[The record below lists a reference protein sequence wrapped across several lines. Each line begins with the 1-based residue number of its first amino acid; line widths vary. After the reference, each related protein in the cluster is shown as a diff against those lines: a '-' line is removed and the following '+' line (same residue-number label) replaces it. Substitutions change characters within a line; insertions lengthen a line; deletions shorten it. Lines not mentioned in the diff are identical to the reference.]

1 MLLGL
6 IWVGHQ
12 VGPKL
17 SPPTL
22 EYGLA
27 MAVTDH
33 DKSAE
38 RAISFGPF
46 RLFPRQRLLL
56 EGGKPVHVG
65 TRALDLLIALAER
78 PGELLSKDE
87 LISRAWPSTHV
98 VETNLRFQISTLRR
112 ALRDGQEGRR
122 FLETNSGRG
131 YRFVADLS
139 VESEDASAKPPSAA
153 PREKHNLPT
162 RLTPLFGRAD
172 VIAKLTSRLPA
183 ARLITIVGPGGIGKT
198 SVAMGV
204 AEQLIDAYKDGV
216 WLVNF
221 EQVRESDSVRS
232 VLAAALRINI
242 DPEDPVES
250 LGAALGPMRMLLVFD
265 NCAHVIDAVAG
276 LVVAI
281 LKTAPGVHI
290 LATSREQ
297 LRVEGEHIHHL
308 ASLESPSV
316 SERLT
321 ASEALLF
328 PTVQLFVSR
337 AAAADEG
344 FELRDE
350 DAPLVGDI
358 CRRLDGIPLAI
369 ELAAAHVDV
378 LGVRGIAA
386 QLEQGLHVLA
396 GGRRTAL
403 PRHRTM
409 RAALDWS
416 YGLLSPLEQT
426 ILSRL
431 AVFPGGFTLAAAAAV
446 VSDDAHPG
454 DEIGGIVL
462 DLAAKSLVSADAQ
475 SLGPRFRLLK
485 TTHAY
490 ALAKLKERGELET
503 LAQRHAKYF
512 LNLCDDASRN
522 DAEFDKASAALWL
535 EINNVRAALGWAF
548 APAGDPA
555 VGIGLVAASVPLWVS
570 RSMQGEWH
578 AWGERAID
586 TLDTAALGGT
596 RQEMILRST
605 LGMSFTLVRD
615 KTPEAYAA
623 LTRALELAEELSDA
637 DYQLRILNSQW
648 IYHARLGE
656 TRTVLALAHRADA
669 IAASL
674 GTPVASVTAGSM
686 LGIALH
692 WAGEHESAR
701 RRLESLL
708 EELTAVPRR
717 HFIHR
722 AGWDL
727 YVVAQYFLAHI
738 LWIQGYPDRAMKIL
752 RESLEEAR
760 GLQNPQSL
768 CSALAFGGCAL
779 ALRLGDLDMAER
791 LAAELV
797 GTAQRYTLG
806 TFHAWGRAAQDI
818 VALRKG
824 RGKPGLGQYRRAIE
838 RWRASNWHLLL
849 SSTVLAEALI
859 EAGDGDL
866 ISPTIDEELERAERQ
881 QAPSMIPDLLRIRGE
896 LLLLHDDDNPELARH
911 YFTRSIEC
919 ARAQGALSWELR
931 AALSLARLES
941 SENRPREAHKL
952 LRAVYDRFTEG
963 FDTSDLK
970 SAKRLLDG

>member
-1 MLLGL
+1 MLINS

-22 EYGLA
+22 KHGLA
-27 MAVTDH
+27 MAVADQ

-65 TRALDLLIALAER
+65 SRALDLLIALVER
-78 PGELLSKDE
+78 PGQLLSKGE

-98 VETNLRFQISTLRR
+98 VETNLRFQIATLRR

-122 FLETNSGRG
+122 YLETNTGRG
-131 YRFVADLS
+131 YRFVAD
-139 VESEDASAKPPSAA
+139 VAFETENATARPPSAS
-153 PREKHNLPT
+153 PTGKHNLPA
-162 RLTPLFGRAD
+162 RLTPLIGRTD
-172 VIAKLTSRLPA
+172 VIAKLASRLPA
-183 ARLITIVGPGGIGKT
+183 VRLMTIVGPGGIGKT
-198 SVAMGV
+198 SVAIAI
-204 AEQLIDAYKDGV
+204 AERLMSAYEDGV
-216 WLVNF
+216 WIVNF
-221 EQVRESDSVRS
+221 EQIGDSAS
-232 VLAAALRINI
+232 VQSAVAAALRMNFN
-242 DPEDPVES
+242 PEDSVKS
-250 LGAALGPMRMLLVFD
+250 LGAVLGPMRMLLVFD
-265 NCAHVIDAVAG
+265 NCAHVIDAVAS
-276 LVVAI
+276 VVAAI
-281 LKTAPGVHI
+281 MKSAPSVHI
-290 LATSREQ
+290 LATSLEP
-297 LRVEGEHIHHL
+297 LAVEGEHVHHL
-308 ASLESPSV
+308 ASLESPPE

-321 ASEALLF
+321 AFEALLF
-328 PTVQLFVSR
+328 PAVQLFVSR

-344 FELRDE
+344 FELRDD
-350 DAPLVGDI
+350 DAPLVGHI

-378 LGVRGIAA
+378 LGVRGIAT
-386 QLEQGLHVLA
+386 QLEQGLQVLA

-409 RAALDWS
+409 RGALDWS
-416 YGLLSPLEQT
+416 YGLLSAIEQT

-431 AVFPGGFTLAAAAAV
+431 AVFPGGFTLAAAAV
-446 VSDDAHPG
+446 VSDDRCSGEEVIAL
-454 DEIGGIVL
+454 VL
-462 DLAAKSLVSADAQ
+462 ELATKSLVSADTESPGQ
-475 SLGPRFRLLK
+475 RFRLFK
-485 TTHAY
+485 TTRAY
-490 ALAKLKERGELET
+490 ALAKLKERDELEM
-503 LAQRHAKYF
+503 LEQRHAKYL
-512 LNLCDDASRN
+512 LNLFDAASRN

-535 EINNVRAALGWAF
+535 EINNLRAAIGWAF

-555 VGIGLVAASVPLWVS
+555 IGVGLVAASVPLWVS

-578 AWGERAID
+578 AWAESAIQS
-586 TLDTAALGGT
+586 LDAAGLGGT
-596 RQEMILRST
+596 RQEMIIRST

-615 KTPEAYAA
+615 RTPEAYAA
-623 LTRALELAEELSDA
+623 LTRALELAEKLRDA
-637 DYQLRILNSQW
+637 DYQLHILNSQW

-656 TRTVLALAHRADA
+656 TLTVIALAHRADA

-674 GTPVASVTAGSM
+674 GTPVASVTAASM

-701 RRLESLL
+701 RRLEHLL

-752 RESLEEAR
+752 GESLEEAR
-760 GLQNPQSL
+760 RLQNPQSL
-768 CSALAFGGCAL
+768 CSVLAFGGCAL

-797 GTAQRYTLG
+797 RTAQRYTLG

-824 RGKPGLGQYRRAIE
+824 HGKPGPEQNRRAID
-838 RWRASNWHLLL
+838 RWRAGNWHLLL
-849 SSTVLAEALI
+849 SSSDLAAALV
-859 EAGDGDL
+859 ETGDSDL
-866 ISPTIDEELERAERQ
+866 ISPIIDEELDRAERQ
-881 QAPSMIPDLLRIRGE
+881 QALSMIPELLRVRGE
-896 LLLLHDDDNPELARH
+896 LLLLQESHNPELARDC
-911 YFTRSIEC
+911 FMRSIEC

-931 AALSLARLES
+931 AALSLAQLERS
-941 SENRPREAHKL
+941 LGRTSEAHQL
-952 LRAVYDRFTEG
+952 LQGVYDRFTEG
-963 FDTSDLK
+963 FDTADLK
-970 SAKRLLDG
+970 RAKCILDE